1 MLHRGE
7 ASKAVSKMI
16 SGAPLLNFHHDPFV
30 LLLLS
35 NVSQSH
41 FCSRPEA
48 QDKHLSGMPT
58 ADYARWRLEGRA
70 LEHGFARAP
79 GSAIRMVS
87 DAGRWEVVHD
97 QGIRT
102 RMNAVAR
109 QVRAGMEAAGVR
121 ILGAD
126 CPCVVSAT
134 GEKPTRSVDLRVK
147 VGDLYGVVEVK
158 WSRSDL
164 DAACRSAGKSV
175 SWMKKA
181 VAAPGHFLM
190 GGRKY
195 PIQGQLVGTLGGDIW
210 VAVGVAVCE
219 DWGHRE
225 ESQGRG
231 HDLILRGNKKEAAIS
246 QRRFEEEEIRGQGE
260 AEREAVAKIREG
272 QSPEVESHGRLL
284 GIGEGEGGPKASSSQ
299 TMNVVMPSGSLG
311 YF

>member
-195 PIQGQLVGTLGGDIW
+195 PIQGQLVGTLG
-210 VAVGVAVCE
+210 VATFGWRLELQSAKTGAIAKRAKGEVT
-219 DWGHRE
+219 
-225 ESQGRG
+225 
-231 HDLILRGNKKEAAIS
+231 ILFFGATKRK
-246 QRRFEEEEIRGQGE
+246 RRY
-260 AEREAVAKIREG
+260 
-272 QSPEVESHGRLL
+272 
-284 GIGEGEGGPKASSSQ
+284 
-299 TMNVVMPSGSLG
+299 PSGASKRKKSGAKAKQKEKQWRKSGKGKALKLKVMAAYWASAKG
-311 YF
+311 KAARKRAALKR